1 MTILIQ
7 KTIQTQRY
15 LSHTLTE
22 FYAVK
27 TYGRCL
33 SIKFV
38 CRRYKISKASLMRW
52 NKKFDGTKESLIDK
66 SLIKLYLNTL
76 ILIQM

>member
-1 MTILIQ
+1 
-7 KTIQTQRY
+7 
-15 LSHTLTE
+15 
-22 FYAVK
+22 
-27 TYGRCL
+27 
-33 SIKFV
+33 
-38 CRRYKISKASLMRW
+38 MRW